1 MTYHFGSNEYY
12 HLVGRVLMNEVG
24 VSRIIQGLQEEHD
37 SVYRFTDGISGNAYR
52 IYVMVAGTD
61 EMESLHF
68 RHFREV
74 IKKYGVLQPE
84 KPRSLLTIRA
94 NQQLKNANS
103 SYASLHGT
111 VDESTK
117 QPESKIKKC
126 AKIYPED

>member
-12 HLVGRVLMNEVG
+12 HLVGRVLMNEAG

-37 SVYRFTDGISGNAYR
+37 SVYRFTDGIAGNAYR

-84 KPRSLLTIRA
+84 KPRCLLTIRA
-94 NQQLKNANS
+94 NRRSPDLLAT
-103 SYASLHGT
+103 SLHGT
-111 VDESTK
+111 ADENMK
-117 QPESKIKKC
+117 PMESKTKKW
-126 AKIYPED
+126 AKVYPEK